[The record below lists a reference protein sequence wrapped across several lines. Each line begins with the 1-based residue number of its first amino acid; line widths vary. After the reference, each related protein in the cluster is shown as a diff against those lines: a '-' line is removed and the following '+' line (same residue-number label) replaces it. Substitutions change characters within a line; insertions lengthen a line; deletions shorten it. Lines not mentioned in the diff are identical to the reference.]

1 VLQPG
6 SGTRPAADATVV
18 IEAADGEAARR
29 QTDPQGRFRADALA
43 AGTYAITVL
52 APSGEQ
58 ANLRIDVVAGKTAEA
73 TLRLEA
79 IAGSETIVV
88 RGLTAASQRRQSADA
103 VTVVE
108 TERAKR
114 ETADLGDVLARTQG
128 VGLRRDG
135 GLGSNA
141 QVSLAGLTGDQI
153 RFFLDGLPLE
163 LVGYRFGIA
172 NIPVNLVDR
181 IEIYNGVVPIRFGA
195 DALGGGINL
204 VTDRAASG
212 SHGGASYEMGSFG
225 TDRLTLSGRH
235 RDEPSG
241 MFTRVDG
248 FFDHA
253 RNDYLVDVEIPDA
266 QGRLSPARVNRF
278 HGAYVAGGGAVELG
292 MVDRPWAARLALRG
306 FASGFD
312 KQYQSN
318 QTMNRVY
325 GDVSYGERS
334 GGASARYEQPLGH
347 GVSLDATA
355 GYSFTRGRYRDSST
369 CVYDWLGHCILQGP
383 AGEVDDQPHDQVS
396 WEHAAFARLYAGW
409 TVRPGHA
416 LRLSVAPTYATRSG
430 REHLG
435 TAGAGLDSLSAR
447 RELTTIVNGLEYQV
461 DLLGDRLENI
471 AFVKHYYQHQ
481 ASEELGSQGFV
492 PRDRSTQRGGIGDGL
507 RYRVFD
513 WLYAKASYEWAT
525 RLPRPSEVFGDNAFI
540 AANLVLEPES
550 SHNLNLGITVDGAH
564 TAVGVFSATA
574 TGFVRKADHLISLF
588 GNDENQ
594 SYQNVFG
601 ARSIGVEGA
610 ALWTSPGDHLTID
623 GNATYQEFRND
634 SSSGPFGSFNGD
646 RIPNHPYLFASG
658 SARFKLHEVVLPRDE
673 VVLTLG
679 SRYVHSFFR
688 SWESVGMRD
697 TKQVIPSQLV
707 HSLGVSYVV
716 RGDRFG
722 SSTTL
727 EVSNLSDERVFDFY
741 GVQRPGRAFHI
752 KTAIDF

>member
-1 VLQPG
+1 MLLPG
-6 SGTRPAADATVV
+6 TGARPAAGATVV
-18 IEAADGEAARR
+18 VEAAGGEAARIE
-29 QTDPQGRFRADALA
+29 TDPQGRFRADALA

-58 ANLRIDVVAGKTAEA
+58 GNLRIDVVAGQTAAA
-73 TLRLEA
+73 TLRLDA
-79 IAGSETIVV
+79 LAGSETIEV
-88 RGLTAASQRRQSADA
+88 RGLTEASQRRQSADA

-114 ETADLGDVLARTQG
+114 ETADLGDVLAHTQG
-128 VGLRRDG
+128 VGVRRGG
-135 GLGSNA
+135 GLGSSA
-141 QVSLAGLTGDQI
+141 QLSLGGLTDDQI

-163 LVGYRFGIA
+163 LVGYPFGIA
-172 NIPVNLVDR
+172 NVPVNLVDR

-204 VTDRAASG
+204 VTNQAETG

-241 MFTRVDG
+241 MFARVDG

-253 RNDYLVDVEIPDA
+253 RNDYPVDVQVPDEL
-266 QGRLSPARVNRF
+266 GRLSAARVNRF
-278 HGAYVAGGGAVELG
+278 HDAYVAGGGAVELG
-292 MVDRPWAARLALRG
+292 VVDRSWAKRLALRG

-347 GVSLDATA
+347 AVSLDATA

-369 CVYDWLGHCILQGP
+369 CVYDWFGHCILEGAP
-383 AGEVDDQPHDQVS
+383 GEIDDEPHDQVS
-396 WEHAAFARLYAGW
+396 WEHAGFARLYAGW
-409 TVRPGHA
+409 TIRPGHA

-430 REHLG
+430 RERLG
-435 TAGAGLDSLSAR
+435 NLARNDDPLTAQRD
-447 RELTTIVNGLEYQV
+447 LTTIVNGLEYQV
-461 DLLGDRLENI
+461 DLLDDRLENI

-481 ASEELGSQGFV
+481 ASAELGSQGFI
-492 PRDRSTQRGGIGDGL
+492 PRDRSTQRGGVGDGL
-507 RYRVFD
+507 RYRLSD
-513 WLYAKASYEWAT
+513 SLYAKLSYEWAT
-525 RLPRPSEVFGDNAFI
+525 RLPRPTEVFGDNAFI
-540 AANLVLEPES
+540 AANLGLEPES
-550 SHNLNLGITVDGAH
+550 SHNLNLGIAIDGAR
-564 TAVGVFSATA
+564 TAAGVFGATA

-588 GNDENQ
+588 GNDDNQ

-601 ARSIGVEGA
+601 ARALGVEA
-610 ALWTSPGDHLTID
+610 AGVWTSPGDHLTID
-623 GNATYQEFRND
+623 GNATYQDFRND

-658 SARFKLHEVVLPRDE
+658 SARFKLHPLVLPRDE
-673 VVLTLG
+673 VVLTVG

-688 SWESVGMRD
+688 SWESVGRQD

-727 EVSNLSDERVFDFY
+727 EVSNLTDERVFDFY
-741 GVQRPGRAFHI
+741 GVQRPGRAFYV
-752 KTAIDF
+752 KTAVDF